1 MVPDDEFDFI
11 VTIVLLAAK
20 RPGHPPVPQ
29 ILVSNEL
36 DGRPVSWLETHHPA
50 ELLEEILRE
59 KQLVDIADQLGDSE
73 TRLEALRQ
81 SLLERT
87 NNGILLSNNRPV
99 LEACCATKLMRRQR
113 PLKSIFES
121 TGTNVLRFT
130 IVAPDPADKR
140 SVAGAAVAIETQPL
154 TSVHEVLMRST
165 GRVCNHL
172 PAKKSSNRMDGDK
185 LLFNALVDL
194 LQSRNIGWSKDLVS
208 SRPTAMV
215 KAVATA
221 IFACNPQV
229 RHYSRPCL
237 KVLFTPAVWHDLNSN
252 FESGF

>member
-113 PLKSIFES
+113 
-121 TGTNVLRFT
+121 
-130 IVAPDPADKR
+130 R
-140 SVAGAAVAIETQPL
+140 S
-154 TSVHEVLMRST
+154 
-165 GRVCNHL
+165 
-172 PAKKSSNRMDGDK
+172 
-185 LLFNALVDL
+185 
-194 LQSRNIGWSKDLVS
+194 
-208 SRPTAMV
+208 
-215 KAVATA
+215 
-221 IFACNPQV
+221 AC
-229 RHYSRPCL
+229 
-237 KVLFTPAVWHDLNSN
+237 
-252 FESGF
+252 